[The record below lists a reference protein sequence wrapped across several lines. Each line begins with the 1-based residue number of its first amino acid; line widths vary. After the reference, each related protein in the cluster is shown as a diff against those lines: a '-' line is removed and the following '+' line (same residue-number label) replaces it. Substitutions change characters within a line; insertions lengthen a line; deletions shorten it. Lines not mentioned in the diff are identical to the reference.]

1 MTMCRCCW
9 ASLQRCGWVQL
20 MRIWFQDISSEQ
32 LLLKSCWLMI
42 TRAYNGLYYRTIYII
57 LGIIWTLPD
66 ISSESKKWVKDMRI
80 HTAHGDFIH
89 VSDMAIP
96 LLRRGWN
103 PPLCH
108 KMRRM
113 VTEFPYSGIQRTVGA
128 VRQISE
134 LKFLRNRDAS
144 SLVLKSFFCSHTF
157 HAFHA
162 LCIFLDFFWSIL
174 GNEIAA
180 QDPEK
185 ERIRTSYTQVIAN
198 FSRCRVSSRDGLG
211 NSAEVGMTIDR
222 T

>member
-1 MTMCRCCW
+1 
-9 ASLQRCGWVQL
+9 
-20 MRIWFQDISSEQ
+20 
-32 LLLKSCWLMI
+32 
-42 TRAYNGLYYRTIYII
+42 
-57 LGIIWTLPD
+57 
-66 ISSESKKWVKDMRI
+66 MRI

-144 SLVLKSFFCSHTF
+144 SLVLKSFSVHTLF
-157 HAFHA
+157 MLFM
-162 LCIFLDFFWSIL
+162 LCVSFWIFFGQFW
-174 GNEIAA
+174 
-180 QDPEK
+180 
-185 ERIRTSYTQVIAN
+185 
-198 FSRCRVSSRDGLG
+198 
-211 NSAEVGMTIDR
+211 GMK
-222 T
+222 